1 MSRPCLS
8 ASAFINDNISSFSDI
23 CLVVSFASSINI
35 LVPIPKL
42 VPPATKPATSSFFSC
57 ALFATVT
64 AFCAFSKSSELA
76 LVKSS
81 LVFFSAIFAFSNSL
95 VNLSTAADASSEPV
109 FFCSSASFSFFCN
122 SAFSNC
128 AFNFFC
134 ANNDFSS

>member
-57 ALFATVT
+57 ALLATVIASV
-64 AFCAFSKSSELA
+64 AF
-76 LVKSS
+76 VKSS

-122 SAFSNC
+122 SVFSNC